1 MHPNKHL
8 GALSKRNISWIIRLK
23 KFFIFKNRL
32 TKNMFE
38 ISIMEYGPI
47 NVVFVRNHFKL
58 NWPAKNMP
66 KRPIEQEKNI
76 QDVPKK

>member
-1 MHPNKHL
+1 MD
-8 GALSKRNISWIIRLK
+8 IRLNF
-23 KFFIFKNRL
+23 FFIFKNRL